1 MYPAS
6 RGITGMW
13 RKPQG
18 IPLVIAHRGA
28 SAVCTE
34 NTTQAFERAAR
45 DGADGVELDVLLCRS
60 GEVVVFHDD
69 DLRRMLDRPERV
81 ADLSYRALRSLRLR
95 RDTFIPTLAE
105 AFEAC
110 GPELLVNVE
119 LKSEGLGDRAVA
131 PLVDRVAELLTALEV
146 GPRVLVSSFDPR
158 AVWLWRRRCPA
169 IPGALLC
176 ETEDPFAALK
186 ALALPLLQAAAVHP
200 QSTLCRPPLVERL
213 HRAGYLVNTWTVD
226 DPARLRALAAMGVD
240 GIICNDPAAARQA
253 LTGPS

>member
-1 MYPAS
+1 M
-6 RGITGMW
+6 
-13 RKPQG
+13 
-18 IPLVIAHRGA
+18 
-28 SAVCTE
+28 
-34 NTTQAFERAAR
+34 
-45 DGADGVELDVLLCRS
+45 
-60 GEVVVFHDD
+60 FHDD

-110 GPELLVNVE
+110 GPDLLVNVE
-119 LKSEGLGDRAVA
+119 LKSEGLFDRAVP
-131 PLVDRVAELLTALEV
+131 PLVDRVAELVAALEV

-169 IPGALLC
+169 MPGALLC
-176 ETEDPFAALK
+176 ETEDPFAA
-186 ALALPLLQAAAVHP
+186 AARRWPCRCCRRRRCTRRSA
-200 QSTLCRPPLVERL
+200 LCRPALVERW

-240 GIICNDPAAARQA
+240 GVICNDPAAARGAA
-253 LTGPS
+253 LAVADLILVVGDHVDGALLDLRLQQQRHHLGRGGHQGDGQVVGVQVLA